1 MTSEYCNDESYL
13 DYEIRTRVFGPV
25 KTNPQDSNCQMAHYL
40 ATVTVF
46 QNGSE
51 IDGARTALQGQ
62 YADQY
67 LAENSAFA
75 RGRETVNRILAL

>member
-1 MTSEYCNDESYL
+1 MASEYCNDENYL

-25 KTNPQDSNCQMAHYL
+25 KTNPLDASCEMAHYL

-46 QNGSE
+46 QGESE
-51 IDGARTALQGQ
+51 VDGARTALQGQ
-62 YADQY
+62 YPDRY

-75 RGRETVNRILAL
+75 RGRETVNRIMAL